1 MRYTAARI
9 IAHDRRRTAMHEAAH
24 ALIASYLGYRAEAWI
39 YRNEVE
45 DLLASKAWL
54 GHMSF
59 YNAPEAPGHPHLRMI
74 AVAGMVAEFLW
85 ESSDNED
92 CTDPGFWADLML
104 DPDCMSAADWRLSDC
119 DPGEPDDD
127 LPDVIVHVADLLAG
141 DLWPSLTRMSRILM
155 SDTES
160 IHSFQPASAAAAL
173 AA

>member
-39 YRNEVE
+39 YRNEIE

-59 YNAPEAPGHPHLRMI
+59 YDIPDEPGHLHRRMV
-74 AVAGMVAEFLW
+74 AVAGMVAEHLW
-85 ESSDNED
+85 ENRAYCDY
-92 CTDPGFWADLML
+92 TDTGFWIDVML
-104 DPDCMSAADWRLSDC
+104 DRDCMSPADWRLANC
-119 DPGEPDDD
+119 EPGEPDHD
-127 LPDVIVHVADLLAG
+127 LPEVMVHVADLLAG

-160 IHSFQPASAAAAL
+160 IHSFQPASAAQAL